1 MSTDNN
7 NDTTRRK
14 LLMWGG
20 LGSIAML
27 FSGLKISKLISSKN
41 EAISCGTVTAKTTKM
56 LTQDGQL
63 VEVDIAKISNQKKSK
78 ATTNQLKT
86 WINKRI
92 S

>member
-1 MSTDNN
+1 MSAENN

-14 LLMWGG
+14 LIIWGG
-20 LGSIAML
+20 LGSIAMF
-27 FSGLKISKLISSKN
+27 FSGLKISRLISAKN

-63 VEVDIAKISNQKKSK
+63 VEVDISRISNKKKSRV
-78 ATTNQLKT
+78 TTSQLKT
-86 WINKRI
+86 WINKKM

>member
-1 MSTDNN
+1 MSIENN

-14 LLMWGG
+14 IIMWGG

-27 FSGLKISKLISSKN
+27 FSGLKISKLFSAKN
-41 EAISCGTVTAKTTKM
+41 EAINCGTVTAKTTKM

-86 WINKRI
+86 WVNKKI

>member
-1 MSTDNN
+1 MSIDNN

-27 FSGLKISKLISSKN
+27 FSGLKISQLISSKK

-86 WINKRI
+86 WINKKI

>member
-27 FSGLKISKLISSKN
+27 FSGLKISKLFSAKN

-86 WINKRI
+86 WVNKKI